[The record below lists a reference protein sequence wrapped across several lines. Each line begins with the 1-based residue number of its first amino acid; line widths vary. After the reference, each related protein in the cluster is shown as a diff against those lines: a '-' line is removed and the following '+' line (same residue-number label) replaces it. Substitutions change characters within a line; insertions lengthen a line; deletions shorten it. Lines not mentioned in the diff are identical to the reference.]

1 MIFIKKLIL
10 IFASAILLI
19 SVIAGCSSLSFIQE
33 PPELTISVG
42 DKQLDYVAAKNK
54 WNGNIYDREDTFVSI
69 LKEQNEIPI
78 FENGSIAE
86 ISFKSNPPDK
96 FTISDI
102 LIDEN
107 GRQIYTDKEIKNIP
121 VELNNGRCSF
131 EIEYHFASS
140 LSSYYEPNKKEIR
153 GFRMIASWGE
163 NECEYAFIIKT
174 FAKSEEDQTETGA
187 FIG

>member
-1 MIFIKKLIL
+1 MIRVEGVVFIKRLIL
-10 IFASAILLI
+10 IFTLSVLLI
-19 SVIAGCSSLSFIQE
+19 GVMSGCSSSGNMQE
-33 PPELTISVG
+33 PPELSISVG

-54 WNGNIYDREDTFVSI
+54 WNGSIYDREDTFISI
-69 LKEQNEIPI
+69 VKEQNEIPV
-78 FENGSIAE
+78 FENGSIVE

-96 FTISDI
+96 FTVSDI

-121 VELNNGRCSF
+121 VELNNSKCSF
-131 EIEYHFASS
+131 EITPHFASA

-174 FAKSEEDQTETGA
+174 FTNNKK
-187 FIG
+187 